1 MMKLVTGLS
10 LAFLLSGCGADGYPT
25 EPREPAL
32 SISGE
37 TYFGVVSSRGPVSG
51 SDLSINFGV

>member
-1 MMKLVTGLS
+1 MIKLISGLS

-25 EPREPAL
+25 EPKEPAL

-37 TYFGVVSSRGPVSG
+37 TYFGVVSNRGAVSG
-51 SDLSINFGV
+51 TDLSINFGV